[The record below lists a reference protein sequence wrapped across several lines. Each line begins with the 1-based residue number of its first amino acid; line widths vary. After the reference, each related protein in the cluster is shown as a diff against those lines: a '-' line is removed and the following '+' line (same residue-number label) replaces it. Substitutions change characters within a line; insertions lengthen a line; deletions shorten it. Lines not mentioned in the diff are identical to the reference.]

1 MASQTLSSS
10 PQITV
15 NSSLNK
21 VEIPNI
27 VQLAQ
32 ADGTPATNGA
42 ATPTGQPATPVIP
55 GVPNGEIHVDV
66 PAGQTV
72 TRVQVAPGE
81 TIDIP
86 FGSDLAA
93 RFGEQGN
100 LAIKSGDET
109 IIFLGYAAANQENGV
124 TLHNAQGQVIDVA
137 SVVAQTDPNLD
148 IQTAAG
154 GGHLFFG
161 FNPGAGLNGFGE
173 IGVIDPT
180 ALQYKL
186 IQPDEFIRPFDLA
199 NNNGTDETLSISTS
213 DGSVTL
219 SISATTVD
227 RDETGSAATGDYLA
241 SGGGEGKAISSSLMN
256 KVDSTNLLGT
266 TGTQVSVTLDMHAT
280 SANENLVGVYE
291 YDSSGNIVPGSVKF
305 IWLDTNATDLL
316 GNAQQSTVNLGSVA
330 PGDKLGFFIVD
341 LDRFNTGATNAD
353 TSLIKNA
360 TGGGGHGY
368 DTDLAS
374 LNSVV
379 SIDPVTH
386 QILINGV
393 ALKSQVY
400 FSSDQDGWNSDGKDH
415 TISGT
420 SSSAPGDLFI
430 GFEDRNFA
438 GKGGTKADGDYNDVI
453 FSVHVTDTKSSEV
466 TTFVQPQITLAD
478 TSNITE
484 INIDTTGFLVGDS
497 LTNLASGSGF
507 VVAVTTSGNDEHVTI
522 TETTGHT
529 TAEWETF
536 VNGIHFDTTSTTDGE
551 RDVSYT
557 VTDSA
562 GHTASSTA
570 KVDVVTQYA
579 DELSTE
585 SAANHPGA
593 NLLHD
598 GATAGHDVAWGAGND
613 TLMLDQNFASNDG
626 HLDMGTGDNTLS
638 VAANG
643 LNITSSDTSHVSN
656 VDHVDTTGFGANT
669 VTLDAADVISM
680 ADSTTHTLRFD
691 GDAGTDS
698 VALSGDG
705 AGPGGWHELSTAG
718 QSITVNGTNY
728 TTNASGEVVIGGQTY
743 DAYQWHAD
751 GNVAGAVGATVL
763 INHALDV
770 TSHVNVTDQI

>member
-15 NSSLNK
+15 NSSLKK
-21 VEIPNI
+21 VEIPNLI
-27 VQLAQ
+27 QLAQ
-32 ADGTPATNGA
+32 ADGTPAANGA
-42 ATPTGQPATPVIP
+42 ATPTGQPAAPVIP
-55 GVPNGEIHVDV
+55 GVPNGEIHVDI

-154 GGHLFFG
+154 GAAGAAAGGGHLFFG

-186 IQPDEFIRPFDLA
+186 IQPDEFIRPFNPLNTA
-199 NNNGTDETLSISTS
+199 TDETLSISTS

-219 SISATTVD
+219 SLTAETVT
-227 RDETGSAATGDYLA
+227 RDETGSTAVGDYLL
-241 SGGGEGKAISSSLMN
+241 SGGQEGKAISPGLLTG
-256 KVDSTNLLGT
+256 VDPTNLLGT
-266 TGTQVSVTLDMHAT
+266 TGTQVSVTIQPQTA
-280 SANENLVGVYE
+280 ANKDLVGVYE
-291 YDSSGNIVPGSVKF
+291 YDSTGNIVPGSVKF
-305 IWLDTNATDLL
+305 IWLDSNLAADLL
-316 GNAQQSTVNLGSVA
+316 GNAQPGTVNLGAVA

-341 LDRFNTGATNAD
+341 LDRFHPSATSHD
-353 TSLIKNA
+353 TLLIRNA

-400 FSSDQDGWNSDGKDH
+400 YSTDHDSWNSDSGEH
-415 TISGT
+415 TTSGT
-420 SSSAPGDLFI
+420 SSSVPGDLII
-430 GFEDRNFA
+430 GFEDRNLA
-438 GKGGTKADGDYNDVI
+438 GKGGTKSDRDYNDVI

-466 TTFVQPQITLAD
+466 TTFVQPHVTLSD
-478 TSNITE
+478 TNAITE
-484 INIDTTGFLVGDS
+484 MTIDTTGFLVGDS
-497 LTNLASGSGF
+497 LTNLVSASGF

-522 TETTGHT
+522 TETSSHT
-529 TAEWETF
+529 TSEWQDF
-536 VNGIHFDTTSTTDGE
+536 VNNIHFDTTSTTDGE

-585 SAANHPGA
+585 TAANHPGA
-593 NLLHD
+593 NLVHD

-613 TLMLDQNFASNDG
+613 TLMLDQHFASNDG

-643 LNITSSDTSHVSN
+643 LNITSGDTSHVSN
-656 VDHVDTTGFGANT
+656 VDHIDTTGFGANT
-669 VTLDAADVISM
+669 VTLDAADVVNLLGGH
-680 ADSTTHTLRFD
+680 DTLKFD
-691 GDAGTDS
+691 GDSSDKVT
-698 VALSGDG
+698 LTGDG
-705 AGPGGWHELSTAG
+705 AGPGHWTTAADVNISGTVYHE
-718 QSITVNGTNY
+718 
-728 TTNASGEVVIGGQTY
+728 
-743 DAYQWHAD
+743 YQWHAD
-751 GNVAGAVGATVL
+751 ASNTVTATVQ
-763 INHALDV
+763 INEHL
-770 TSHVNVTDQI
+770 TQSVTD